1 MFEHKEYVYAV
12 YKERSF
18 SKAAEKMFI
27 SQSTLSLMV
36 KKAEKNLGAP
46 LFNRK
51 SNPLSLTPL
60 GVEYIHA
67 IEQIHR
73 LEGEIDQFIND
84 EQNLQRGTL
93 TIGGHNFGV
102 NYFLPR
108 KIAQYHQ
115 LYPNVNLRIIEMNTV
130 HGKHGLDEGELDFVI
145 TNRKY
150 DTKTYEQKICDRES
164 LVLVVPKIFPVN
176 DNLSDKA
183 LRHNELGDTIFDVA
197 NDRVVDLCLFQD
209 IPFILLSDSNYLR
222 ECTNV
227 LFYESKC
234 MPSVIFEMEQ
244 SSVSYNFAKMGIGA
258 TILSNR
264 LVENDPDIE
273 SICIYKIKSECVNR
287 DTYISYRKGNYFT
300 FAMKKFLEM
309 ILNR

>member
-1 MFEHKEYVYAV
+1 MFEYRKYVYAV
-12 YKERSF
+12 YKAQSF
-18 SKAAEKMFI
+18 SKAAENLFV

-36 KKAEKNLGAP
+36 KKAEKALGAP

-67 IEQIHR
+67 VEQIHR

-93 TIGGHNFGV
+93 TIGGHNFGL
-102 NYFLPR
+102 NYFLPQ
-108 KIAQYHQ
+108 KIAKYHQ

-150 DTKTYEQKICDRES
+150 DTKTYVQKTCDREN
-164 LVLVVPKIFPVN
+164 LVLVVPKRFAVN
-176 DNLSDKA
+176 DKLADEA
-183 LRHNELGDTIFDVA
+183 LRHNELGDAIFELPH
-197 NDRVVDLCLFQD
+197 DRAVNLCMFQD
-209 IPFILLSDSNYLR
+209 IPFILLSSSNYLR
-222 ECTNV
+222 ECTNM
-227 LFYESKC
+227 LFYECKC
-234 MPSVIFEMEQ
+234 MPSIIFEMEQ

-264 LVENDPDIE
+264 LVENDSDND
-273 SICIYKIKSECVNR
+273 SVCIYKIKSEYVTR
-287 DTYISYRKGNYFT
+287 DTYISYKKGSYFT
-300 FAMKKFLEM
+300 FAMQKFLEM
-309 ILNR
+309 ILTH